1 MELKV
6 NDYQLPMPIQFNYEE
21 LKKEIKAKASQY
33 ASVVY
38 TEDQIKAAKTDR
50 AALNKLKKA
59 LNDERIRREKEYLQP
74 FNEFKT
80 QVAEII
86 KIIDEP
92 VAAIDTQ
99 IKSYEEK
106 KKEEKMK
113 EIHDYFITRDFTVFD
128 DYIVPFEKI
137 FNEKWLNSSVNIKTV
152 YAEIDGRLEQIANDL
167 ETLSN
172 LPEFSFE
179 ATEEYKLSLDFN
191 RAISEGKRLSEIAKR
206 KAEQERFKAEMEA
219 DLAKRK
225 AEQEAAAQAAEL
237 AGEATCNNAPD
248 ITEQIPKQPEKMEV
262 CFRAYLTTEDAKALK
277 AFFDSR
283 NIEFEKI

>member
-21 LKKEIKAKASQY
+21 LKKEIKAKAEQY

-38 TEDQIKAAKTDR
+38 TEDQIKAAKADR

-74 FNEFKT
+74 FNEFKA
-80 QVAEII
+80 QIAEII

-92 VAAIDTQ
+92 VTVIDTQ
-99 IKSYEEK
+99 IKGYEEK
-106 KKEEKMK
+106 QESDKKMQIEA
-113 EIHDYFITRDFTVFD
+113 FFFGAC
-128 DYIVPFEKI
+128 PFEWLKPEQI
-137 FNEKWLNSSVNIKTV
+137 FNERWLNASVKMAAVEDEIKTRFE
-152 YAEIDGRLEQIANDL
+152 EIKKGFEI
-167 ETLSN
+167 LSN

-179 ATEEYKLSLDFN
+179 ATEEYKLSLDLN
-191 RAISEGKRLSEIAKR
+191 KAISEGKRLSEIAKR
-206 KAEQERFKAEMEA
+206 KAEQERLRAEMEA

-225 AEQEAAAQAAEL
+225 AEQEAAANAAESV
-237 AGEATCNNAPD
+237 GEATFNNAPD
-248 ITEQIPKQPEKMEV
+248 ITEQIPKQPKKYEI
-262 CFRAYLTTEDAKALK
+262 CFRAFVTVEQANELK

-283 NIEFEKI
+283 NIEFERI

>member
-21 LKKEIKAKASQY
+21 LKTAIKAKAEQY

-80 QVAEII
+80 QIAEII

-92 VAAIDTQ
+92 VTVIDTQ
-99 IKSYEEK
+99 IKGYEEK
-106 KKEEKMK
+106 KKEEKLK
-113 EIHDYFITRDFTVFD
+113 EIHDYFITREFPDDFA
-128 DYIVPFEKI
+128 VPFEKI
-137 FNEKWLNSSVNIKTV
+137 LNDKWLNSSVNIKTV
-152 YAEIDGRLEQIANDL
+152 YAEIDARLEQIANDL

-179 ATEEYKLSLDFN
+179 ATEEYKLSLDLN
-191 RAISEGKRLSEIAKR
+191 KAISEGKRLSEIAK
-206 KAEQERFKAEMEA
+206 KKAEMEA

-225 AEQEAAAQAAEL
+225 AEQEAAQAAEL
-237 AGEATCNNAPD
+237 AGEATIA
-248 ITEQIPKQPEKMEV
+248 EQLPKQPEKMEV

>member
-21 LKKEIKAKASQY
+21 LKTAIKAKAEQY

-38 TEDQIKAAKTDR
+38 TEDQIKAAKADR

-74 FNEFKT
+74 FNEFKA
-80 QVAEII
+80 QIAEII

-92 VAAIDTQ
+92 VTAIDTQ
-99 IKSYEEK
+99 IKGYEEA
-106 KKEEKMK
+106 KKEEKHA
-113 EIHDYFITRDFTVFD
+113 EIADLYERMGH
-128 DYIVPFEKI
+128 PEWLPLEQI
-137 FNEKWLNSSVNIKTV
+137 FNERWLNASVKLSV
-152 YAEIDGRLEQIANDL
+152 VEAEIDLRLSQVGKDL
-167 ETLSN
+167 DTLRN
-172 LPEFSFE
+172 LPEFAFE
-179 ATEEYKLSLDFN
+179 AEEEYKLSLDLN
-191 RAISEGKRLSEIAKR
+191 KAISEGKRLAEIAKR

-225 AEQEAAAQAAEL
+225 AEEETAAQAAES
-237 AGEATCNNAPD
+237 AGEATFNNSLD
-248 ITEQIPKQPEKMEV
+248 ITEQIPKQPKKYEI
-262 CFRAYLTTEDAKALK
+262 CFRAYLTVEQANELK

-283 NIEFEKI
+283 NIEFERI